1 MSLQSTIV
9 QVLLEVGITTIS
21 ELAKNIVYF
30 ILIIIGF
37 KWLAKEI
44 REGVK
49 NMPSWINLYF
59 IEMQKSK
66 SIDRA
71 LEGRKLYS

>member
-66 SIDRA
+66 TLDRA
-71 LEGRKLYS
+71 LEGKKFYG